1 MQHFYDLKNSYLGT
15 FGVVWKEKNNQ
26 SKIIKIF
33 LPTDKTILLSKLKEE
48 YSLAKRSDSLEEI
61 TLQVKRFISGENI
74 KFNLG
79 LLDFDICTD
88 FEKKVLMAEYNI
100 PRGYVSTY
108 SRIAKNIGNPKGARA
123 VGNALANNP
132 FPLIIPCH
140 RAIRS
145 DGTLGGFQG
154 GLEMKKKLLE
164 NEGVFLSKGK
174 VSIDKMYY

>member
-1 MQHFYDLKNSYLGT
+1 MQCFYNIEVSSLGT
-15 FGVVWKEKNNQ
+15 FGLVWRVENTKMKV
-26 SKIIKIF
+26 IKIF
-33 LPTDKTILLSKLKEE
+33 LPTDKNILVSKLRDE
-48 YSLAKRSDSLEEI
+48 YSLAKRSNSLEKI
-61 TLQVKRFISGENI
+61 TLEIKRFISGENI
-74 KFNLG
+74 KFDLG

-100 PRGYVSTY
+100 PRGHVSTY
-108 SRIAKNIGNPKGARA
+108 SRIAKKIGTPKGARA

-154 GLEMKKKLLE
+154 GFEMKKKLLE
-164 NEGVFLSKGK
+164 NEGVVLSNGK
-174 VSIDKMYY
+174 VSMDKIYY